1 MKKIMILIIL
11 AALTLSVCSCG
22 VDSGVDGNSI
32 NNEADRNSVSAS
44 DSEENDVKSDK
55 TFLISFSEGVSPDT
69 FKNFADS
76 AEFGLNTALERTQ
89 LTDVA
94 ATKKHPMD
102 AQKTLNY
109 SYSKVISQD
118 SAAIEE
124 GTFFSA
130 YDFYVLDD
138 EKIAF
143 LHDSDTVCFYTRP
156 YNPDEGYPIMSEER
170 VKEIA
175 EDFLLTVIS
184 EPLFSNFEYEGM
196 STDILGRYALLYKR
210 YVCGYPTDETISIWI
225 DRSGEI
231 SGYNGYNVSK
241 YNTLITDISAT
252 AIELSADV
260 LLSELKSLELTGFT
274 SAQPEL
280 TTNSDGVVF
289 VSIKFSYESGGISI
303 GAIAYSQ
310 ID

>member
-1 MKKIMILIIL
+1 MKKIVILIIL
-11 AALTLSVCSCG
+11 ATLTLSVCSCG
-22 VDSGVDGNSI
+22 IDSRLDGNSV
-32 NNEADRNSVSAS
+32 NTS
-44 DSEENDVKSDK
+44 DGEENDVKSDK
-55 TFLISFSEGVSPDT
+55 IFLITFSEGVSQDT
-69 FKNFADS
+69 FKNFKDS
-76 AEFGLNTALERTQ
+76 AEFGLNMSLERTQ
-89 LTDVA
+89 LTDVEA
-94 ATKKHPMD
+94 AKKHPMD

-109 SYSKVISQD
+109 SYSEVISQD
-118 SAAIEE
+118 STAIKE
-124 GTFFSA
+124 GTFYSV

-143 LHDSDTVCFYTRP
+143 LHDSDTVCFYTKP

-175 EDFLLTVIS
+175 DDFLLTVIS
-184 EPLFSNFEYEGM
+184 EPFFSNFEYEGAF
-196 STDILGRYALLYKR
+196 TDVLGRYALLYKR

-231 SGYNGYNVSK
+231 SGYNGYNVNK

-260 LLSELKSLELTGFT
+260 LLSELKSLELTGFM

-289 VSIKFSYESGGISI
+289 VSIKFSYESDGMTI

>member
-1 MKKIMILIIL
+1 MKKIVILIIL
-11 AALTLSVCSCG
+11 ATLTLSVCSCG
-22 VDSGVDGNSI
+22 IDSRLDGNSV
-32 NNEADRNSVSAS
+32 NAS
-44 DSEENDVKSDK
+44 DAEENDVKSDK
-55 TFLISFSEGVSPDT
+55 MFLITFSEGVSQDT
-69 FKNFADS
+69 FKNFKDS
-76 AEFGLNTALERTQ
+76 AEFGLNMSLERTQ
-89 LTDVA
+89 LTDVEA
-94 ATKKHPMD
+94 AKKHPMD

-109 SYSKVISQD
+109 SYSEVISQD
-118 SAAIEE
+118 STAIKE
-124 GTFFSA
+124 GTFYSV
-130 YDFYVLDD
+130 YDFYVLGD

-143 LHDSDTVCFYTRP
+143 LHDSDTVCFYTKP

-175 EDFLLTVIS
+175 DDFLLTVIS
-184 EPLFSNFEYEGM
+184 EPFFSNFEYEGAF
-196 STDILGRYALLYKR
+196 TDVLGRYALLYKR

-231 SGYNGYNVSK
+231 SGYNGYNVNK

-260 LLSELKSLELTGFT
+260 LLAELKSLELTGFM

-289 VSIKFSYESGGISI
+289 VSIKFSYESDGMTI